1 MTENRQIHLSTV
13 KTMLTRFADS
23 RAGLPREQVERE
35 FGELLL
41 YLIRL
46 AEKNGVDLI
55 AASEQQIASRGKI
68 DMRIARKSQP

>member
-1 MTENRQIHLSTV
+1 MPDQRPIYLSTV
-13 KTMLTRFADS
+13 KTTLTRFAAS
-23 RAGLPREQVERE
+23 RAGMPREQSERE

-55 AASEQQIASRGKI
+55 RAGERQVDDRSKL
-68 DMRIARKSQP
+68 DMRVAGK

>member
-1 MTENRQIHLSTV
+1 MSEQRPIYLSTV
-13 KTMLTRFADS
+13 KATLARFAAS
-23 RAGLPREQVERE
+23 RAGAPQEQTERE

-55 AASEQQIASRGKI
+55 SASERQVESRAKI
-68 DMRIARKSQP
+68 DVRIAGKK

>member
-1 MTENRQIHLSTV
+1 MSEQRPIHLSAV
-13 KTMLTRFADS
+13 KSALTRFATS
-23 RAGLPREQVERE
+23 RAGEPHEQTERE

-55 AASEQQIASRGKI
+55 GAGERQVETRSKIDLRIASK
-68 DMRIARKSQP
+68 K

>member
-1 MTENRQIHLSTV
+1 MAEQSPTQLSEIKV
-13 KTMLTRFADS
+13 ALTRFATS
-23 RAGLPREQVERE
+23 RTDAPHDQTERE

-55 AASEQQIASRGKI
+55 GASERQVENRANIDLRIVGK
-68 DMRIARKSQP
+68 K

>member
-1 MTENRQIHLSTV
+1 MPEQRPIYLSTV
-13 KTMLTRFADS
+13 KTTLTRFAHS
-23 RAGLPREQVERE
+23 RAAMPLEQSERE

-55 AASEQQIASRGKI
+55 SAGERQVDDRARLDIRVAGK
-68 DMRIARKSQP
+68 

>member
-1 MTENRQIHLSTV
+1 MPDQRPIYLSTV
-13 KTMLTRFADS
+13 KTTLTRFAAS
-23 RAGLPREQVERE
+23 RVGVPHEQTERE

-55 AASEQQIASRGKI
+55 GAGERQVENRSKI
-68 DMRIARKSQP
+68 DCRVAGK